1 MICHR
6 YSKAN
11 NKYLDNYDKNELQ
24 KYILYLDAN
33 NLYGYAMSQYLPVGD
48 YKWNTEHWDENE
60 ILNLKDDD
68 ERGYIFEVDLSY
80 PAEIH
85 DKHQY
90 YPLCPTRKLV
100 TDDMLSNF
108 TNNLKTEKNIT
119 SDSVEKLICDL
130 SDKKN
135 YIMHYR
141 NLQQAIK
148 LGLKLE
154 NVNKVLQFR
163 QEAWMKNYID
173 ENTKRRAKSKN
184 DFEKEFYKLMNNAVY
199 GKQLEN
205 TRKHVNIELILNDGA
220 RLKRYINKPTFKSF
234 SIFNENLV
242 AVHMHKKEIKFN
254 KPIIGGACILDLS
267 KHLMYDFYYNV
278 IQNKYGSDKI
288 KLLFSDTDSLF
299 LEITTKDLYQDI
311 YNDKDLMK
319 HFDFSDYPTYLYEE
333 IKPEEYVYN
342 SDEYIEQREPTLY
355 YNQFLHSNENKKIIG
370 KFKDESGIK
379 IISDY
384 VGLAAK
390 MYSFKT
396 TNKDEK
402 KTAKGVSYWEIMKNT
417 KFDDYEKCLLTKE
430 GTYHKMRTIKSC
442 KHQLYTVEQTKKSLS
457 VYENKRYILAD
468 GITTLPYNHY
478 KINN

>member
-1 MICHR
+1 MLLLTDVFENFRSICLSNYELDPAYYLTAPSLSMDALLKMYGKKIEVFNDEQSDMYLFVEKMIRGGISMICHR
-6 YSKAN
+6 HSKAN

-48 YKWNTEHWDENE
+48 YKWNTEHWDENK
-60 ILNLKDDD
+60 ILKLKDDD
-68 ERGYIFEVDLSY
+68 ETGYIFEVDLSY

-90 YPLCPTRKLV
+90 YPLCPTRRLV

-108 TNNLKTEKNIT
+108 TTNLKTEKNIT
-119 SDSVEKLICDL
+119 SDNVEKLICDL

-199 GKQLEN
+199 GRQLEN

-278 IQNKYGSDKI
+278 IQNKYGANNI
-288 KLLFSDTDSLF
+288 KLLFTDTDSLF

-319 HFDFSDYPTYLYEE
+319 HFDFSYYPTYLYEE
-333 IKPEEYVYN
+333 IQPEEYVYN
-342 SDEYIEQREPTLY
+342 SDEYMYNDSEKYDNSVDVSSFVEEVQPHEYIYNSDEYIEQRDPTL
-355 YNQFLHSNENKKIIG
+355 
-370 KFKDESGIK
+370 
-379 IISDY
+379 
-384 VGLAAK
+384 
-390 MYSFKT
+390 
-396 TNKDEK
+396 
-402 KTAKGVSYWEIMKNT
+402 
-417 KFDDYEKCLLTKE
+417 
-430 GTYHKMRTIKSC
+430 
-442 KHQLYTVEQTKKSLS
+442 
-457 VYENKRYILAD
+457 
-468 GITTLPYNHY
+468 
-478 KINN
+478 